1 MPHAFGRETGLYDDI
16 KPFRTGCLSRDG
28 HQIYYEQCGTPDGI
42 PVMFV
47 HGGPG
52 SGCAPAH
59 RRLFD
64 PKHYHVILIDQRGSG
79 RTTPFASISDNT
91 TEHLVDDMD
100 AIRQEIGISQHFL
113 FGGSWGSTLSLAYG
127 IRYPQNCLGFILRGI
142 FLGSKSEIDW
152 FLYDMGRFFPEAYAR
167 FIAPISESQRD
178 DLLDA
183 YYSRLTS
190 PSKSIAM
197 EAARAW
203 AGYENSCATLVA
215 AQRDAGP
222 MALSLALLE
231 AHYFK
236 NDCFM
241 PENHILGNLQSIK
254 HLPAWIVQGRH
265 DVICPPHTAHKLATT
280 WGSNATLVLVDDAGH
295 SAFETGIVSQLMTSL
310 KCITRRKDD

>member
-1 MPHAFGRETGLYDDI
+1 MPHAFDRDVDLHDDI
-16 KPFRTGCLSRDG
+16 KPFNTGTLNRDG
-28 HQIYYEQCGTPDGI
+28 HSIYYEQCGTPDGI

-64 PKHYHVILIDQRGSG
+64 PKRYHVILIDQRGSG
-79 RTTPFASISDNT
+79 RTTPFASIKDNT
-91 TEHLVDDMD
+91 TQHLIQDMD
-100 AIRQEIGISQHFL
+100 DIRRAVGVSQHFL

-127 IRYPQNCLGFILRGI
+127 IRYPENCLGFILRGI
-142 FLGSKSEIDW
+142 FLGSKAEVDW
-152 FLYDMGRFFPEAYAR
+152 FLYDMGRFFPEAYER
-167 FIAPISESQRD
+167 FIAPISASQRG
-178 DLLDA
+178 DLLSA

-190 PSKSIAM
+190 PSKSIAL

-203 AGYENSCATLVA
+203 AGYENSCATLA
-215 AQRDAGP
+215 AAHRDAGP

-231 AHYFK
+231 AHYFT

-241 PENHILGNLQSIK
+241 PQNHLLDNLSTIS

-265 DVICPPHTAHKLATT
+265 DVICPPHTAHTLAKK
-280 WGSNATLVLVDDAGH
+280 WGAQAKLVLVDEAGH
-295 SAFETGIVSQLMTSL
+295 SAFEAGIVSQLMNGLSHISRQ
-310 KCITRRKDD
+310 KG

>member
-1 MPHAFGRETGLYDDI
+1 MPHAFDRDVDLHDDI
-16 KPFRTGCLSRDG
+16 KPFNTGTLNRDG
-28 HQIYYEQCGTPDGI
+28 HSIYYEQCGTPDGI

-64 PKHYHVILIDQRGSG
+64 PKRYHVILIDQRGSG
-79 RTTPFASISDNT
+79 RTTPFASIKNNT
-91 TEHLVDDMD
+91 TQHLIQDMD
-100 AIRQEIGISQHFL
+100 AIRRAVGVSQHFL

-127 IRYPQNCLGFILRGI
+127 IRYPENCLGFILRGI
-142 FLGSKSEIDW
+142 FLGSKAEVDW
-152 FLYDMGRFFPEAYAR
+152 FLYDMGRFFPEAYER
-167 FIAPISESQRD
+167 FIAPISASQRG
-178 DLLDA
+178 DLLSA

-190 PSKSIAM
+190 PSKSIAL

-203 AGYENSCATLVA
+203 AGYENSCATLA
-215 AQRDAGP
+215 AAHRDAGP

-231 AHYFK
+231 AHYFT

-241 PENHILGNLQSIK
+241 PQNHLLDNLSTIS

-265 DVICPPHTAHKLATT
+265 DVICPPHTAHTLAKK
-280 WGSNATLVLVDDAGH
+280 WGAQAKLVLVDEAGH
-295 SAFETGIVSQLMTSL
+295 SAFEAGIVSQLMNGLSHISRQ
-310 KCITRRKDD
+310 KG

>member
-1 MPHAFGRETGLYDDI
+1 MPHAFDRDVDLHDDI
-16 KPFRTGCLSRDG
+16 KPFNTGTLNRDG
-28 HQIYYEQCGTPDGI
+28 HSIYFEQCGTPDGI

-64 PKHYHVILIDQRGSG
+64 PKRYHVILIDQRGSG
-79 RTTPFASISDNT
+79 RTTPFASIKDNT
-91 TEHLVDDMD
+91 TQHLIQDMD
-100 AIRQEIGISQHFL
+100 DIRRAVGVSQHFL

-127 IRYPQNCLGFILRGI
+127 IRYPENCLGFILRGI
-142 FLGSKSEIDW
+142 FLGSKAEVDW
-152 FLYDMGRFFPEAYAR
+152 FLYDMGRFFPEAYER
-167 FIAPISESQRD
+167 FIAPISASQRG
-178 DLLDA
+178 DLLSA

-190 PSKSIAM
+190 PSKSIAL

-203 AGYENSCATLVA
+203 AGYENSCATLA
-215 AQRDAGP
+215 AAHRDAGP

-231 AHYFK
+231 AHYFT

-241 PENHILGNLQSIK
+241 PQNHLLDNLSTIS

-265 DVICPPHTAHKLATT
+265 DVICPPHTAHTLAKR
-280 WGSNATLVLVDDAGH
+280 WGAQAKLVLVDEAGH
-295 SAFETGIVSQLMTSL
+295 SAFEAGIVSQLMNGLSHISRQ
-310 KCITRRKDD
+310 KG

>member
-1 MPHAFGRETGLYDDI
+1 MPHAFDRDVDLHDDI
-16 KPFRTGCLSRDG
+16 KPFNTGTLNRDG
-28 HQIYYEQCGTPDGI
+28 HSIYYEQCGTPDGI

-64 PKHYHVILIDQRGSG
+64 PKRYHVILIDQRGSG
-79 RTTPFASISDNT
+79 RTTPFASIKDNT
-91 TEHLVDDMD
+91 TQHLIQDMD
-100 AIRQEIGISQHFL
+100 DIRRAVGVSQHFL

-127 IRYPQNCLGFILRGI
+127 IRYPENCLGFILRGI
-142 FLGSKSEIDW
+142 FLGSKAEVDW
-152 FLYDMGRFFPEAYAR
+152 FLYDMGRFFPEAYER
-167 FIAPISESQRD
+167 FIAPISASQRG
-178 DLLDA
+178 DLLSA

-190 PSKSIAM
+190 PSKSIAL

-203 AGYENSCATLVA
+203 AGYENSCATLA
-215 AQRDAGP
+215 ASHRDAGP

-231 AHYFK
+231 AHYFT

-241 PENHILGNLQSIK
+241 PQNHLLDNLSTIS

-265 DVICPPHTAHKLATT
+265 DVICPPHTAHTLAKK
-280 WGSNATLVLVDDAGH
+280 WGAQAKLVLVDEAGH
-295 SAFETGIVSQLMTSL
+295 SAFEAGIVSQLMNGLSHISRQ
-310 KCITRRKDD
+310 KG

>member
-1 MPHAFGRETGLYDDI
+1 MPHAFDRDVDLHDDI
-16 KPFRTGCLSRDG
+16 KPFNTGTLNRDG
-28 HQIYYEQCGTPDGI
+28 HSIYYEQCGTPDGI

-64 PKHYHVILIDQRGSG
+64 PKRYHVILIDQRGSG
-79 RTTPFASISDNT
+79 RTTPFASIKDNT
-91 TEHLVDDMD
+91 TQHLIQDMD
-100 AIRQEIGISQHFL
+100 DIRRAVGVSQHFL

-127 IRYPQNCLGFILRGI
+127 IRYPENCLGFVLRGI
-142 FLGSKSEIDW
+142 FLGSKAEVDW
-152 FLYDMGRFFPEAYAR
+152 FLYDMGRFFPEAYER
-167 FIAPISESQRD
+167 FIAPISASQRG
-178 DLLDA
+178 DLLSA

-190 PSKSIAM
+190 PSKSIAL

-203 AGYENSCATLVA
+203 AGYENSCATLA
-215 AQRDAGP
+215 AAHRDAGP

-231 AHYFK
+231 AHYFT

-241 PENHILGNLQSIK
+241 PQNHLLDNLSTIS

-265 DVICPPHTAHKLATT
+265 DVICPPHTAHTLAKK
-280 WGSNATLVLVDDAGH
+280 WGAQAKLVLVDEAGH
-295 SAFETGIVSQLMTSL
+295 SAFEAGIVSQLMNGLSHISRQ
-310 KCITRRKDD
+310 KG

>member
-1 MPHAFGRETGLYDDI
+1 MPHAFDRDVDLHDDI
-16 KPFRTGCLSRDG
+16 KPFNTGTLNRDG
-28 HQIYYEQCGTPDGI
+28 HSIYYEQCGTPDGI

-64 PKHYHVILIDQRGSG
+64 PKRYHVILIDQRGSG
-79 RTTPFASISDNT
+79 RTTPFASIKDNT
-91 TEHLVDDMD
+91 TQHLIQDMD
-100 AIRQEIGISQHFL
+100 DIRRAVGVSQHFL

-127 IRYPQNCLGFILRGI
+127 IRYPENCLGFILRGV
-142 FLGSKSEIDW
+142 FLGSKAEVDW
-152 FLYDMGRFFPEAYAR
+152 FLYDMGRFFPEAYER
-167 FIAPISESQRD
+167 FIAPISASQRG
-178 DLLDA
+178 DLLSA

-190 PSKSIAM
+190 PSKSIAL

-203 AGYENSCATLVA
+203 AGYENSCATLA
-215 AQRDAGP
+215 AAHRDAGP

-231 AHYFK
+231 AHYFT

-241 PENHILGNLQSIK
+241 PQNHLLDNLSTIS

-265 DVICPPHTAHKLATT
+265 DVICPPHTAHTLAKK
-280 WGSNATLVLVDDAGH
+280 WGAQAKLVLVDEAGH
-295 SAFETGIVSQLMTSL
+295 SAFEAGIVSQLMNGLSHISRQ
-310 KCITRRKDD
+310 KG

>member
-1 MPHAFGRETGLYDDI
+1 MPHAFDRDVNLHDDM
-16 KPFRTGCLSRDG
+16 KPFNSGTLNRDG
-28 HQIYYEQCGTPDGI
+28 HSIYYEQCGTPDGI

-64 PKHYHVILIDQRGSG
+64 PKRYHVILIDQRGSG
-79 RTTPFASISDNT
+79 RTTPFASIKNNT
-91 TEHLVDDMD
+91 TQHLIQDMD
-100 AIRQEIGISQHFL
+100 AIRRAVGVSQHFL

-127 IRYPQNCLGFILRGI
+127 IRYPENCLGFILRGI
-142 FLGSKSEIDW
+142 FLGSKAEVDW
-152 FLYDMGRFFPEAYAR
+152 FLYDMGRFFPEAYER
-167 FIAPISESQRD
+167 FIAPISASQRG
-178 DLLDA
+178 DLLSA

-190 PSKSIAM
+190 PSKSIAL

-203 AGYENSCATLVA
+203 AGYENSCATLA
-215 AQRDAGP
+215 AAHRDAGP

-231 AHYFK
+231 AHYFT

-241 PENHILGNLQSIK
+241 PQNHLLDNLSTIS

-265 DVICPPHTAHKLATT
+265 DVICPPHTAHTLAKK
-280 WGSNATLVLVDDAGH
+280 WGAQAKLVLVDEAGH
-295 SAFETGIVSQLMTSL
+295 SAFEAGIVSQLMNGLSHISRQ
-310 KCITRRKDD
+310 KG

>member
-1 MPHAFGRETGLYDDI
+1 MPHAFDRDVDLHDDI
-16 KPFRTGCLSRDG
+16 KPFNTGTLNRDG
-28 HQIYYEQCGTPDGI
+28 HSIYYEQCGTPDGI

-64 PKHYHVILIDQRGSG
+64 PKRYHVILIDQRGSG
-79 RTTPFASISDNT
+79 RTTPFASIKDNT
-91 TEHLVDDMD
+91 TQHLIQDMD
-100 AIRQEIGISQHFL
+100 DIRRAVGVSQHFL

-127 IRYPQNCLGFILRGI
+127 IHYPENCLGFILRGI
-142 FLGSKSEIDW
+142 FLGSKAEVDW
-152 FLYDMGRFFPEAYAR
+152 FLYDMGRFFPEAYER
-167 FIAPISESQRD
+167 FIAPISASQRG
-178 DLLDA
+178 DLLSA

-190 PSKSIAM
+190 PSKSIAL

-203 AGYENSCATLVA
+203 AGYENSCATLA
-215 AQRDAGP
+215 AAHRDAGP

-231 AHYFK
+231 AHYFT

-241 PENHILGNLQSIK
+241 PQNHLLDNLSTIS

-265 DVICPPHTAHKLATT
+265 DVICPPHTAHTLAKK
-280 WGSNATLVLVDDAGH
+280 WGAQAKLVLVDEAGH
-295 SAFETGIVSQLMTSL
+295 SAFEAGIVSQLMNGLSHISRQ
-310 KCITRRKDD
+310 KG

>member
-1 MPHAFGRETGLYDDI
+1 MPHAFDRDVDLHDDI
-16 KPFRTGCLSRDG
+16 KPFNTGTLNRDG
-28 HQIYYEQCGTPDGI
+28 HSIYYEQCGTPDGI

-64 PKHYHVILIDQRGSG
+64 PKRYHVILIDQRGSG
-79 RTTPFASISDNT
+79 RTTPFASIKDNT
-91 TEHLVDDMD
+91 TQHLIQDMD
-100 AIRQEIGISQHFL
+100 DIRRAVGVSQHFL

-127 IRYPQNCLGFILRGI
+127 IRHPENCLGFILRGI

-152 FLYDMGRFFPEAYAR
+152 FLYDMGRFFPEAYER
-167 FIAPISESQRD
+167 FIAPISASQRG
-178 DLLDA
+178 DLLSA

-190 PSKSIAM
+190 PSKSIAL

-203 AGYENSCATLVA
+203 AGYENSCATLA
-215 AQRDAGP
+215 AAHRDAGP

-231 AHYFK
+231 AHYFT

-241 PENHILGNLQSIK
+241 PQNHLLDNLSTIS

-265 DVICPPHTAHKLATT
+265 DVICPPHTAHTLAKK
-280 WGSNATLVLVDDAGH
+280 WGAQAKLVLVDEAGH
-295 SAFETGIVSQLMTSL
+295 SAFEAGIVSQLMNGLSHISRQ
-310 KCITRRKDD
+310 KG

>member
-1 MPHAFGRETGLYDDI
+1 MPHAFDRDVDLHDDI
-16 KPFRTGCLSRDG
+16 KPFNTGTLNRDG
-28 HQIYYEQCGTPDGI
+28 HSIYYEQCGTPDGI

-64 PKHYHVILIDQRGSG
+64 PKRYHVVLIDQRGSG
-79 RTTPFASISDNT
+79 RTTPFASIKDNT
-91 TEHLVDDMD
+91 TQHLIQDMD
-100 AIRQEIGISQHFL
+100 DIRRAIGVSQHFL

-127 IRYPQNCLGFILRGI
+127 IRYPENCLGFVLRGI
-142 FLGSKSEIDW
+142 FLGSKAEVDW
-152 FLYDMGRFFPEAYAR
+152 FLYDMGRFFPEAYER
-167 FIAPISESQRD
+167 FIAPISASQRG
-178 DLLDA
+178 DLLSA

-190 PSKSIAM
+190 PSKSIAL

-203 AGYENSCATLVA
+203 AGYENSCATLA
-215 AQRDAGP
+215 AAHRDAGP

-231 AHYFK
+231 AHYFT

-241 PENHILGNLQSIK
+241 PQNHLLDNLSTIS

-265 DVICPPHTAHKLATT
+265 DVICPPHTAHTLAKK
-280 WGSNATLVLVDDAGH
+280 WGAQAKLVLVDEAGH
-295 SAFETGIVSQLMTSL
+295 SAFEAGIVSQLMNGLSHISRQ
-310 KCITRRKDD
+310 KG

>member
-1 MPHAFGRETGLYDDI
+1 MPHAFDRDVDLHDDI
-16 KPFRTGCLSRDG
+16 KPFNTGTLNRDG
-28 HQIYYEQCGTPDGI
+28 HSIYYEQCGTPDGI

-64 PKHYHVILIDQRGSG
+64 PKRYHVVLIDQRGSG
-79 RTTPFASISDNT
+79 RTTPFASIKDNT
-91 TEHLVDDMD
+91 TQHLIQDMD
-100 AIRQEIGISQHFL
+100 DIRRAIGVSQHFL

-127 IRYPQNCLGFILRGI
+127 IRYPENCLGFVLRGI
-142 FLGSKSEIDW
+142 FLGSKAEVDW
-152 FLYDMGRFFPEAYAR
+152 FLYDMGRFFPEAYER
-167 FIAPISESQRD
+167 FIAPISASQRG
-178 DLLDA
+178 DLLSA

-190 PSKSIAM
+190 PSKSIAL

-203 AGYENSCATLVA
+203 AGYENSCATLA
-215 AQRDAGP
+215 AAHRDAGP

-231 AHYFK
+231 AHYFT

-241 PENHILGNLQSIK
+241 PQNHLLDNLSTIS

-265 DVICPPHTAHKLATT
+265 DVICPPHTAHTLAKK
-280 WGSNATLVLVDDAGH
+280 WGAQAKLVLVDEAGH
-295 SAFETGIVSQLMTSL
+295 SAFEAGIVSQLMNGLSH
-310 KCITRRKDD
+310 ISR

>member
-1 MPHAFGRETGLYDDI
+1 MPHAFDRDVDLHDDI
-16 KPFRTGCLSRDG
+16 KPFNTGTLNRDG
-28 HQIYYEQCGTPDGI
+28 HSIYYEQCGTPDGI

-64 PKHYHVILIDQRGSG
+64 PKRYHVVLIDQRGSG
-79 RTTPFASISDNT
+79 RTTPFASIKDNT
-91 TEHLVDDMD
+91 TQHLIQDMD
-100 AIRQEIGISQHFL
+100 DIRRAVGMSQHFL

-127 IRYPQNCLGFILRGI
+127 IRYPENCLGFVLRGI
-142 FLGSKSEIDW
+142 FLGSKAEVDW
-152 FLYDMGRFFPEAYAR
+152 FLYDMGRFFPEAYER
-167 FIAPISESQRD
+167 FIAPISASQRG
-178 DLLDA
+178 DLLSA

-190 PSKSIAM
+190 PSKSIAL

-203 AGYENSCATLVA
+203 AGYENSCATLA
-215 AQRDAGP
+215 AAHRDAGP

-231 AHYFK
+231 AHYFT

-241 PENHILGNLQSIK
+241 PQNHLLDNLSTIS

-265 DVICPPHTAHKLATT
+265 DVICPPHTAHTLAKK
-280 WGSNATLVLVDDAGH
+280 WGAQAKLVLVDEAGH
-295 SAFETGIVSQLMTSL
+295 SAFEAGIVSQLMNGLSH
-310 KCITRRKDD
+310 ISR

>member
-1 MPHAFGRETGLYDDI
+1 MPHAFDRDIDLHDDI
-16 KPFRTGCLSRDG
+16 KPFNTGTLNRDG
-28 HQIYYEQCGTPDGI
+28 HSIYYEQCGTPDGI

-64 PKHYHVILIDQRGSG
+64 PKRYHVILIDQRGSG
-79 RTTPFASISDNT
+79 RTTPFASIKDNT
-91 TEHLVDDMD
+91 TQHLIQDMD
-100 AIRQEIGISQHFL
+100 DIRRAVGVSQHFL

-127 IRYPQNCLGFILRGI
+127 IRYPENCLGFILRGI
-142 FLGSKSEIDW
+142 FLGSKAEVDW
-152 FLYDMGRFFPEAYAR
+152 FLYDMGRFFPEAYER
-167 FIAPISESQRD
+167 FIAPISASQRG
-178 DLLDA
+178 DLLSA

-190 PSKSIAM
+190 PSKSIAL

-203 AGYENSCATLVA
+203 AGYENSCATLA
-215 AQRDAGP
+215 AAHRDAGP

-231 AHYFK
+231 AHYFT

-241 PENHILGNLQSIK
+241 PQNHLLDNLSTIS

-265 DVICPPHTAHKLATT
+265 DVICPPHTAHTLAKK
-280 WGSNATLVLVDDAGH
+280 WGAQAKLVLVDEAGH
-295 SAFETGIVSQLMTSL
+295 SAFEAGIVSQLMNGLSHISRQ
-310 KCITRRKDD
+310 KG

>member
-1 MPHAFGRETGLYDDI
+1 MPHAFDRDVDLHDDI
-16 KPFRTGCLSRDG
+16 KPFNTGTLNRDG
-28 HQIYYEQCGTPDGI
+28 HSIYYEQCGTPDGI

-64 PKHYHVILIDQRGSG
+64 PKRYHVILIDQRGSG
-79 RTTPFASISDNT
+79 RTTPFASIKDNT
-91 TEHLVDDMD
+91 TQHLIQDMD
-100 AIRQEIGISQHFL
+100 DIRRAVGMSQHFL

-127 IRYPQNCLGFILRGI
+127 IRYPENCLGFVLRGI
-142 FLGSKSEIDW
+142 FLGSKAEVEW
-152 FLYDMGRFFPEAYAR
+152 FLYDMGRFFPEAYER
-167 FIAPISESQRD
+167 FIAPISASQRG
-178 DLLDA
+178 DLLSA

-190 PSKSIAM
+190 PSKSIAL

-203 AGYENSCATLVA
+203 AGYENSCATLA
-215 AQRDAGP
+215 AAHRDAGP

-231 AHYFK
+231 AHYFT

-241 PENHILGNLQSIK
+241 PQNHLLDNLSTIS

-265 DVICPPHTAHKLATT
+265 DVICPPHTAHTLAKK
-280 WGSNATLVLVDDAGH
+280 WGAQAKLVLVDEAGH
-295 SAFETGIVSQLMTSL
+295 SAFEAGIVSQLMNGLSHISRQ
-310 KCITRRKDD
+310 KG

>member
-1 MPHAFGRETGLYDDI
+1 MPHAFDRDVDLHDDI
-16 KPFRTGCLSRDG
+16 KPFNTGTLNRDG
-28 HQIYYEQCGTPDGI
+28 HSIYYEQCGTPDGI

-64 PKHYHVILIDQRGSG
+64 PKRYHVVLIDQRGSG
-79 RTTPFASISDNT
+79 RTTPFASIKDNT
-91 TEHLVDDMD
+91 TQHLIQDMD
-100 AIRQEIGISQHFL
+100 DIRRAVGMSQHFL

-127 IRYPQNCLGFILRGI
+127 IRYPENCLGFVLRGI
-142 FLGSKSEIDW
+142 FLGSKAEVEW
-152 FLYDMGRFFPEAYAR
+152 FLYDMGRFFPEAYER
-167 FIAPISESQRD
+167 FIAPISASQRG
-178 DLLDA
+178 DLLSA

-190 PSKSIAM
+190 PSKSIAL

-203 AGYENSCATLVA
+203 AGYENSCATLA
-215 AQRDAGP
+215 AAHRDAGP

-231 AHYFK
+231 AHYFT

-241 PENHILGNLQSIK
+241 PQNHLLDNLSTIS

-265 DVICPPHTAHKLATT
+265 DVICPPHTAHTLAKK
-280 WGSNATLVLVDDAGH
+280 WGAQAKLVLVDEAGH
-295 SAFETGIVSQLMTSL
+295 SAFEAGIVSQLMNGLSHISRQ
-310 KCITRRKDD
+310 KG

>member
-1 MPHAFGRETGLYDDI
+1 MPHAFDRDVDLHDDI
-16 KPFRTGCLSRDG
+16 KPFNTGTLNRDG
-28 HQIYYEQCGTPDGI
+28 HSIYYEQCGTPDGI

-64 PKHYHVILIDQRGSG
+64 PKRYHVVLIDQRGSG
-79 RTTPFASISDNT
+79 RTTPFASIKDNT
-91 TEHLVDDMD
+91 TQHLIQDMD
-100 AIRQEIGISQHFL
+100 DIRRAVGMSQHFL

-127 IRYPQNCLGFILRGI
+127 IRYPENCLGFVLRGI
-142 FLGSKSEIDW
+142 FLGSKAEVEW
-152 FLYDMGRFFPEAYAR
+152 FLYDMGRFFPEAYER
-167 FIAPISESQRD
+167 FIAPISASQRG
-178 DLLDA
+178 DLLSA

-190 PSKSIAM
+190 PSKSIAL

-203 AGYENSCATLVA
+203 AGYENSCATLA
-215 AQRDAGP
+215 AAHRDAGP

-231 AHYFK
+231 AHYFT

-241 PENHILGNLQSIK
+241 PQNHLLDNLSTIS

-265 DVICPPHTAHKLATT
+265 DVICPPHTAHTLAKK
-280 WGSNATLVLVDDAGH
+280 WGAQAKLVLVDEAGH
-295 SAFETGIVSQLMTSL
+295 SAFEAGIVSQLMNGLSH
-310 KCITRRKDD
+310 ISR

>member
-1 MPHAFGRETGLYDDI
+1 MPHAFDRDVDLHDDI
-16 KPFRTGCLSRDG
+16 KPFNTGTLNRDG
-28 HQIYYEQCGTPDGI
+28 HSIYYEQCGTPDGI

-64 PKHYHVILIDQRGSG
+64 PKRYHVILIDQRGSG
-79 RTTPFASISDNT
+79 RTTPFASIKDNT
-91 TEHLVDDMD
+91 TQQLIQDMD
-100 AIRQEIGISQHFL
+100 DIRRAVGVSQHFL

-127 IRYPQNCLGFILRGI
+127 IRYPENCLGFILRGI
-142 FLGSKSEIDW
+142 FLGSKAEVDW
-152 FLYDMGRFFPEAYAR
+152 FLYDMGRFFPEAYER
-167 FIAPISESQRD
+167 FIAPISASQRG
-178 DLLDA
+178 DLLSA

-190 PSKSIAM
+190 PSKSIAL

-203 AGYENSCATLVA
+203 AGYENSCATLA
-215 AQRDAGP
+215 AAHRDAGP

-231 AHYFK
+231 AHYFT

-241 PENHILGNLQSIK
+241 PQNHLLDNLSTIS

-265 DVICPPHTAHKLATT
+265 DVICPPHTAHTLAKK
-280 WGSNATLVLVDDAGH
+280 WGAQAKLVLVDEAGH
-295 SAFETGIVSQLMTSL
+295 SAFEAGIVSQLMNGLSHISRQ
-310 KCITRRKDD
+310 KG

>member
-1 MPHAFGRETGLYDDI
+1 MPHAFDRDVDLHDDI
-16 KPFRTGCLSRDG
+16 KPFNTGTLNRDG
-28 HQIYYEQCGTPDGI
+28 HSIYYEQCGTPDGI

-64 PKHYHVILIDQRGSG
+64 PKRYHVVLIDQRGSG
-79 RTTPFASISDNT
+79 RTTPFASIKDNT
-91 TEHLVDDMD
+91 TQHLIQDMD
-100 AIRQEIGISQHFL
+100 DIRRAVGMSQHFL

-127 IRYPQNCLGFILRGI
+127 IRYPENCLGFVLRGI
-142 FLGSKSEIDW
+142 FLGSKAEVDW
-152 FLYDMGRFFPEAYAR
+152 FLYDMGRFFPEAYER
-167 FIAPISESQRD
+167 FIAPISASQRG
-178 DLLDA
+178 DLLSA

-190 PSKSIAM
+190 PSKSIAL

-203 AGYENSCATLVA
+203 AGYENSCATLA
-215 AQRDAGP
+215 AAHRDAGP

-231 AHYFK
+231 AHYFT

-241 PENHILGNLQSIK
+241 PQNHLLDNLSTIS

-265 DVICPPHTAHKLATT
+265 DVICPPHTAHNLAKK
-280 WGSNATLVLVDDAGH
+280 WGAQAKLVLVDEAGH
-295 SAFETGIVSQLMTSL
+295 SAFEAGIVSQLMNGLSHISRQ
-310 KCITRRKDD
+310 KG

>member
-1 MPHAFGRETGLYDDI
+1 MPHAFDRDVDLHDDI
-16 KPFRTGCLSRDG
+16 KPFNTGTLNRDG
-28 HQIYYEQCGTPDGI
+28 HSIYFEQCGTPDGI

-64 PKHYHVILIDQRGSG
+64 PKRYHVILIDQRGSG
-79 RTTPFASISDNT
+79 RTTPFASIKDNT
-91 TEHLVDDMD
+91 TQHLIQDMD
-100 AIRQEIGISQHFL
+100 DIRRAVGVSQHFL

-127 IRYPQNCLGFILRGI
+127 IRYPENCLGFILRGV
-142 FLGSKSEIDW
+142 FLGSKAEVDW
-152 FLYDMGRFFPEAYAR
+152 FLYDMGRFFPEAYER
-167 FIAPISESQRD
+167 FIAPISASQRG
-178 DLLDA
+178 DLLSA

-190 PSKSIAM
+190 PSKSIAL

-203 AGYENSCATLVA
+203 AGYENSCATLA
-215 AQRDAGP
+215 AAHRDAGP

-231 AHYFK
+231 AHYFT

-241 PENHILGNLQSIK
+241 PQNHLLDNLSTIS

-265 DVICPPHTAHKLATT
+265 DVICPPHTAHTLAKK
-280 WGSNATLVLVDDAGH
+280 WGAQAKLVLVDEAGH
-295 SAFETGIVSQLMTSL
+295 SAFEAGIVSQLMNGLSHISRQ
-310 KCITRRKDD
+310 KG

>member
-1 MPHAFGRETGLYDDI
+1 MPHAFDRDVDLHDDI
-16 KPFRTGCLSRDG
+16 KPFNTGTLNRDG
-28 HQIYYEQCGTPDGI
+28 HSIYYEQCGTPDGI

-64 PKHYHVILIDQRGSG
+64 PKRYHVVLIDQRGSG
-79 RTTPFASISDNT
+79 RTTPFASIKDNT
-91 TEHLVDDMD
+91 TQHLIQDMD
-100 AIRQEIGISQHFL
+100 DIRRAIGVSQHFL

-127 IRYPQNCLGFILRGI
+127 IRYPENCLGFVLRGI
-142 FLGSKSEIDW
+142 FLGSKAEVEW
-152 FLYDMGRFFPEAYAR
+152 FLYDMGRFFPEAYER
-167 FIAPISESQRD
+167 FIAPISASQRG
-178 DLLDA
+178 DLLSA

-190 PSKSIAM
+190 PSKSIAL

-203 AGYENSCATLVA
+203 AGYENSCATLA
-215 AQRDAGP
+215 AAHRDAGP

-231 AHYFK
+231 AHYFT

-241 PENHILGNLQSIK
+241 PQNHLLDNLSTIS

-265 DVICPPHTAHKLATT
+265 DVICPPHTAHTLAKK
-280 WGSNATLVLVDDAGH
+280 WGAQAKLVLVDEAGH
-295 SAFETGIVSQLMTSL
+295 SAFEAGIVSQLMNGLSHISRQ
-310 KCITRRKDD
+310 KG

>member
-1 MPHAFGRETGLYDDI
+1 MPHAFDRDVNLHDDM
-16 KPFRTGCLSRDG
+16 KPFNSGTLNRDG
-28 HQIYYEQCGTPDGI
+28 HSIYYEECGTPDGI

-64 PKHYHVILIDQRGSG
+64 PKRYHVILIDQRGSG
-79 RTTPFASISDNT
+79 RTTPFASIKDNT
-91 TEHLVDDMD
+91 TQHLIQDMD
-100 AIRQEIGISQHFL
+100 DIRRAVGVSQHFL

-127 IRYPQNCLGFILRGI
+127 IRYPENCLGFILRGI
-142 FLGSKSEIDW
+142 FLGSKAEVDW
-152 FLYDMGRFFPEAYAR
+152 FLYDMGRFFPEAYER
-167 FIAPISESQRD
+167 FIAPISASQRG
-178 DLLDA
+178 DLLSA

-190 PSKSIAM
+190 PSKSIAL

-203 AGYENSCATLVA
+203 AGYENSCATLA
-215 AQRDAGP
+215 AAHRDAGP

-231 AHYFK
+231 AHYFT

-241 PENHILGNLQSIK
+241 PQNHLLDNLSTIS

-265 DVICPPHTAHKLATT
+265 DVICPPHTAHTLAKK
-280 WGSNATLVLVDDAGH
+280 WGAQAKLVLVDEAGH
-295 SAFETGIVSQLMTSL
+295 SAFEAGIVSQLMNGLSHISRQ
-310 KCITRRKDD
+310 KG

>member
-1 MPHAFGRETGLYDDI
+1 MPHAFDRDVDLHDDI
-16 KPFRTGCLSRDG
+16 KPFDTGILNRDG
-28 HQIYYEQCGTPDGI
+28 HSIYYEQCGTPDGI

-64 PKHYHVILIDQRGSG
+64 PKRYHVILIDQRGSG
-79 RTTPFASISDNT
+79 RTTPFASIKDNT
-91 TEHLVDDMD
+91 TQHLIQDMD
-100 AIRQEIGISQHFL
+100 DIRRAVGVSQHFL

-127 IRYPQNCLGFILRGI
+127 IRYPENCLGFILRGI
-142 FLGSKSEIDW
+142 FLGSKAEVDW
-152 FLYDMGRFFPEAYAR
+152 FLYDMGRFFPEAYER
-167 FIAPISESQRD
+167 FIAPISASQRG
-178 DLLDA
+178 DLLSA

-190 PSKSIAM
+190 PSKSIAL

-203 AGYENSCATLVA
+203 AGYENSCATLA
-215 AQRDAGP
+215 AAHRDAGP

-231 AHYFK
+231 AHYFT

-241 PENHILGNLQSIK
+241 PQNHLLDNLSAIS

-265 DVICPPHTAHKLATT
+265 DVICPPHTAHTLAKK
-280 WGSNATLVLVDDAGH
+280 WGAQAKLVLVDEAGH
-295 SAFETGIVSQLMTSL
+295 SAFEAGIVSQLMNGLSHISRQ
-310 KCITRRKDD
+310 KG

>member
-1 MPHAFGRETGLYDDI
+1 MPHAFDRDVDLHDDI
-16 KPFRTGCLSRDG
+16 KPFNTGTLNRDG
-28 HQIYYEQCGTPDGI
+28 HSIYYEQCGTPDGI

-64 PKHYHVILIDQRGSG
+64 PKRYHVILIDQRGSG
-79 RTTPFASISDNT
+79 RTTPFASIKDNT
-91 TEHLVDDMD
+91 TQHLIQDMD
-100 AIRQEIGISQHFL
+100 DIRRAVGVSQHFL

-127 IRYPQNCLGFILRGI
+127 IRYPENCLGFILRGI
-142 FLGSKSEIDW
+142 FLGSKAEVDW
-152 FLYDMGRFFPEAYAR
+152 FLYDMGRFFPEAYER
-167 FIAPISESQRD
+167 FIAPISASQRG
-178 DLLDA
+178 DLLSA

-190 PSKSIAM
+190 PSKSIAL

-203 AGYENSCATLVA
+203 AGYENSCATLA
-215 AQRDAGP
+215 AAHRDAGP

-231 AHYFK
+231 AHYFT

-241 PENHILGNLQSIK
+241 PQNHLLDNLSTIS

-265 DVICPPHTAHKLATT
+265 DVICPPHTAHTLAKK
-280 WGSNATLVLVDDAGH
+280 WGAQAKLVLVDEAGH
-295 SAFETGIVSQLMTSL
+295 SAFEAGIVSQLMNSL
-310 KCITRRKDD
+310 SHISRQKG

>member
-1 MPHAFGRETGLYDDI
+1 MPHAFDRDVDLHDDI
-16 KPFRTGCLSRDG
+16 KPFNTGTLNRDG
-28 HQIYYEQCGTPDGI
+28 HSIYYEQCGTPDGI

-64 PKHYHVILIDQRGSG
+64 PKRYHVVLIDQRGSG
-79 RTTPFASISDNT
+79 RTTPFASIKDNT
-91 TEHLVDDMD
+91 TQHLIQDMD
-100 AIRQEIGISQHFL
+100 DIRRAVGMSQHFL

-127 IRYPQNCLGFILRGI
+127 IRYPENCLGFVLRGI
-142 FLGSKSEIDW
+142 FLGSKAEVDW
-152 FLYDMGRFFPEAYAR
+152 FLYDMGRFFPEAYER
-167 FIAPISESQRD
+167 FIAPISASQRG
-178 DLLDA
+178 DLLSA

-190 PSKSIAM
+190 PSKSIAL

-203 AGYENSCATLVA
+203 AGYENSCATLA
-215 AQRDAGP
+215 AAHRDAGP

-231 AHYFK
+231 AHYFT

-241 PENHILGNLQSIK
+241 PQNHLLDNLSTIS

-265 DVICPPHTAHKLATT
+265 DVICPPHTAHTLAKK
-280 WGSNATLVLVDDAGH
+280 WGAQAKLVLVDEAGH
-295 SAFETGIVSQLMTSL
+295 SAFEAGIVSQLMNGLSHISRQ
-310 KCITRRKDD
+310 KG

>member
-1 MPHAFGRETGLYDDI
+1 MPHAFDRDVDLHDDI
-16 KPFRTGCLSRDG
+16 KPFNTGTLNRDG
-28 HQIYYEQCGTPDGI
+28 HSIYYEQCGTPDGI

-64 PKHYHVILIDQRGSG
+64 PKRYHVILIDQRGSG
-79 RTTPFASISDNT
+79 RTTPFASIKDNT
-91 TEHLVDDMD
+91 TQHLIQDMD
-100 AIRQEIGISQHFL
+100 DIRRAVGVSQHFL

-127 IRYPQNCLGFILRGI
+127 IRYPENCFGFILRGI
-142 FLGSKSEIDW
+142 FLGSKAEVEW
-152 FLYDMGRFFPEAYAR
+152 FLYDMGRFFPEAYER
-167 FIAPISESQRD
+167 FIAPISASQRG
-178 DLLDA
+178 DLLSA

-190 PSKSIAM
+190 PSKSIAL

-203 AGYENSCATLVA
+203 AGYENSCATLA
-215 AQRDAGP
+215 AAHRDAGP

-231 AHYFK
+231 AHYFT

-241 PENHILGNLQSIK
+241 PQNHLLDNLSTIS

-265 DVICPPHTAHKLATT
+265 DVICPPHTAHTLAKK
-280 WGSNATLVLVDDAGH
+280 WGAQAKLVLVDEAGH
-295 SAFETGIVSQLMTSL
+295 SAFEAGIVSQLMNGLSHISRQ
-310 KCITRRKDD
+310 KG

>member
-1 MPHAFGRETGLYDDI
+1 MPHAFDRDVDLHDDI
-16 KPFRTGCLSRDG
+16 KPFNTGTLNRDG
-28 HQIYYEQCGTPDGI
+28 HSIYYEQCGTPDGI

-64 PKHYHVILIDQRGSG
+64 PERYHVILIDQRGSG
-79 RTTPFASISDNT
+79 RTTPFASIKDNT
-91 TEHLVDDMD
+91 TQHLIQDMD
-100 AIRQEIGISQHFL
+100 DIRRAVGVSQHFL

-127 IRYPQNCLGFILRGI
+127 IRYPENCLGFILRGI
-142 FLGSKSEIDW
+142 FLGSKAEVDW
-152 FLYDMGRFFPEAYAR
+152 FLYDMGRFFPEAYER
-167 FIAPISESQRD
+167 FIAPISASQRG
-178 DLLDA
+178 DLLSA

-190 PSKSIAM
+190 PSKSIAL

-203 AGYENSCATLVA
+203 AGYENSCATLA
-215 AQRDAGP
+215 AAHRDAGP

-231 AHYFK
+231 AHYFT

-241 PENHILGNLQSIK
+241 PQNHLLDNLSTIS

-265 DVICPPHTAHKLATT
+265 DVICPPHTAHTLAKK
-280 WGSNATLVLVDDAGH
+280 WGAQAKLVLVDEAGH
-295 SAFETGIVSQLMTSL
+295 SAFEAGIVSQLMNGLSHISRQ
-310 KCITRRKDD
+310 KG